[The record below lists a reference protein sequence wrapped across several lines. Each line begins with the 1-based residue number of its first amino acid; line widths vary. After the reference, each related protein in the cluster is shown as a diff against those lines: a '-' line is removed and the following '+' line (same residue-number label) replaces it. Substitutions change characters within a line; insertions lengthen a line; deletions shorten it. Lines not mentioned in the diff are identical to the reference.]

1 MGDKLIVGQRDGTIT
16 CRSGENNTDIMNS
29 HSDGEVWGLA
39 QKVDGTIITSGDDKK
54 VMMWD
59 PTTRKHLKT
68 CAVSS
73 RKNKSKRGH
82 ASTLSRL
89 PESQC
94 SRAVATNDS
103 WLAVAGNDGAVS
115 IRNCSNPNRNA
126 TSFGTPPSGLKLWH
140 SYLTANTLP
149 SAPTTTVST
158 STELATGVSR
168 ARATSI
174 PPTSWLSI
182 GAASPSTSERT
193 AALTSSSSGTSPK
206 SHKTPQAVPTSRTL
220 SGPPPPASS
229 SGRPLVSTPEAPMA
243 PMSTPF
249 AAPTTSRSSPLVT
262 ISVS

>member
-1 MGDKLIVGQRDGTIT
+1 MV
-16 CRSGENNTDIMNS
+16 RSGVFARRPMAPLS
-29 HSDGEVWGLA
+29 PP
-39 QKVDGTIITSGDDKK
+39 
-54 VMMWD
+54 VM
-59 PTTRKHLKT
+59 TTRSWCGTL
-68 CAVSS
+68 
-73 RKNKSKRGH
+73 RL
-82 ASTLSRL
+82 ASAARSYLL
-89 PESQC
+89 PAEKLNPD
-94 SRAVATNDS
+94 AVALPLSPDCPNLSALVPLLLTTNG
-103 WLAVAGNDGAVS
+103 WLLPVTTVLSLSEPAA
-115 IRNCSNPNRNA
+115 IPEWNA
-126 TSFGTPPSGLKLWH
+126 TSFRTPPSGLKLWH
-140 SYLTANTLP
+140 SPLTVNTLP

-168 ARATSI
+168 ARATST

-206 SHKTPQAVPTSRTL
+206 SHRTPQAVPTSRTL